1 MGVQWPLS
9 AWVGATRVTLETSFL
24 TSHVDTGWLRE
35 EASAF
40 TYCLPRAPVPHA
52 QDRVLLLSSAA
63 PCASSWGRLQN
74 PVVCLSGLSWWAVF
88 LSGISSLCW
97 VKDPNTTFLQILPL
111 WADKQEESHP
121 PPLGPNHWKP
131 VLFGVP
137 PCLGAV
143 RVP

>member
-24 TSHVDTGWLRE
+24 TSHVVTGWLRE

-63 PCASSWGRLQN
+63 SWSWNMAPCSIIYLLHSVFQLLH
-74 PVVCLSGLSWWAVF
+74 CLSLAV
-88 LSGISSLCW
+88 LELA
-97 VKDPNTTFLQILPL
+97 L
-111 WADKQEESHP
+111 
-121 PPLGPNHWKP
+121 
-131 VLFGVP
+131 
-137 PCLGAV
+137 
-143 RVP
+143 